1 MEELQELKLQSS
13 LKKSKDDSDVKVSR
27 SQLLESSGH
36 SALGE
41 FAESKR
47 ALIKQLS
54 QLSMNVNESEV
65 SKSEQL
71 QLE

>member
-13 LKKSKDDSDVKVSR
+13 LKKSKDDSDVKVRR

-36 SALGE
+36 SELGE